1 MVSELIDLS
10 LEKWLKLI
18 HALIAIRMSSSL
30 DLTVL
35 ERKSANN
42 YNSSYTKREKGSGI
56 KLLSCQAEMSKVPKL
71 LPLS

>member
-1 MVSELIDLS
+1 MQSQFMIFLKQIKIKKSHVNNFKMVSELIDLS

-35 ERKSANN
+35 VRKSANN
-42 YNSSYTKREKGSGI
+42 
-56 KLLSCQAEMSKVPKL
+56 
-71 LPLS
+71 